1 MTINSRNKH
10 SHENLKINFF
20 LDHLLII
27 FCKILLKYRF
37 LLVSEKI
44 IEFYLKILKTNNSKI
59 GILLANICSQ
69 RRDVKKE
76 QKILKKFFNLGL
88 IKNEDEI
95 ARIGYC
101 SVIVKDFLFLKKLI
115 FITKNNKIL
124 NLYLIAL
131 NKSKNFQFINFSSY
145 IKVGNYFK
153 KKKLTTYYNY
163 IKLCMNFFGYNK
175 KIKSKE
181 NNIYIKK
188 ILTSNESN
196 KKKCF
201 VLISCDFKFFKI
213 FSEHY
218 ILNFRLNNNHL
229 IHFHIISNEP
239 KLKIINE
246 FDRLQKIYK
255 NLGLSIELEKKKKN
269 IVYITLSRFI
279 MSNKLMNYYESDVF
293 INDIDFT
300 PNYNLDLIFK
310 KMSNSKCNIGL
321 YDADQ
326 RIPWTRFAAGIC
338 YFKYKDSFSINFLS
352 KLSGFYNYK
361 IKYYK
366 KLFWSSDQLG
376 LTIVYYSMKKKLKV
390 LNFYKYKKLFN
401 ENIVFSV
408 PKNLAIKKIKAKFE
422 NKKFDE

>member
-1 MTINSRNKH
+1 MRFR
-10 SHENLKINFF
+10 KINFF
-20 LDHLLII
+20 FDFLLII

-37 LLVSEKI
+37 LLVSENI
-44 IEFYLKILKTNNSKI
+44 IEFYLKILKTNNPKI
-59 GILLANICSQ
+59 GLLLANICSQ
-69 RRDVKKE
+69 RRNVKKE

-88 IKNEDEI
+88 IKNDDEI

-115 FITKNNKIL
+115 FNTKNNKIL

-131 NKSKNFQFINFSSY
+131 NKSKNFRFINFSSY
-145 IKVGNYFK
+145 VKVGNFFK
-153 KKKLTTYYNY
+153 KKKLKHYQNY
-163 IKLCMNFFGYNK
+163 IKQCLNFFGYNK
-175 KIKSKE
+175 KIKLKE

-188 ILTSNESN
+188 ILTSDKSN

-201 VLISCDFKFFKI
+201 VLISCDFKYFKI

-218 ILNFRLNNNHL
+218 ISNFRLNNSHL

-255 NLGLSIELEKKKKN
+255 NLGLSIESEKKKKN
-269 IVYITLSRFI
+269 IVFITLSRFI
-279 MSNKLMNYYESDVF
+279 VSNKLMNYYESDVF

-300 PNYNLDLIFK
+300 PTYNLEPIFK

-326 RIPWTRFAAGIC
+326 RIPWTRFAAGIS
-338 YFKYKDSFSINFLS
+338 YFKYQDKFSINFLS
-352 KLSGFYNYK
+352 DLSGFYNYK
-361 IKYYK
+361 IKHYK
-366 KLFWSSDQLG
+366 ELFWSTDQLG
-376 LTIVYYSMKKKLKV
+376 LTIVHCSMKKKLKV
-390 LNFYKYKKLFN
+390 LNFFKYKKLFN
-401 ENIVFSV
+401 ENIVFSI
-408 PKNLAIKKIKAKFE
+408 PNNLAIKKIKAKFE
-422 NKKFDE
+422 DKKFDE